1 MKVFEN
7 NFDWKEDKQI
17 KLVIYETNYKYFC
30 LLIECVNFDHK

>member
-17 KLVIYETNYKYFC
+17 KLV
-30 LLIECVNFDHK
+30 LITCKGILITFSY